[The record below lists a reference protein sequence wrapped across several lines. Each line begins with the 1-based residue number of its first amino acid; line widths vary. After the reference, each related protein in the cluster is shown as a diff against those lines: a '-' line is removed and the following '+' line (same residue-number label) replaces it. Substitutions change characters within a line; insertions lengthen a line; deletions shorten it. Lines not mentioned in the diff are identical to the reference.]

1 METDREVIGYE
12 LGDCALG
19 ALLVATSS
27 HGVCAILLGD
37 DSGAMARDLYRRFPR
52 AQIVPGAVAAGHF
65 GRVAAL
71 IASPHEKLD
80 LPLDLRGSDFDRR
93 VWGALQGI
101 PPGSVQTYGE
111 IARRIGAPASA
122 KEVGEACAANS
133 LAVAVPC
140 HRVVRADGS
149 LAGYRWGAKRKLALL
164 RMEGAR
170 HGQMAD
176 LFDALSRDALH

>member
-19 ALLVATSS
+19 ALLVATSGQ
-27 HGVCAILLGD
+27 GVCAILLGD
-37 DSGAMARDLYRRFPR
+37 DSGALAKDLYRRFPR
-52 AQIVPGAVAAGHF
+52 ARIVPGAVAPGHF
-65 GRVAAL
+65 DRVARL
-71 IASPHEKLD
+71 IATPREDLD
-80 LPLDLRGSDFDRR
+80 LPLDLRGSDFDQR
-93 VWGALQGI
+93 VWRALREI
-101 PPGSVQTYGE
+101 PAGSVQTYGE
-111 IARRIGAPASA
+111 IARHIGSPGAA

-149 LAGYRWGAKRKLALL
+149 LAGYRWGATRKLALL
-164 RMEGAR
+164 RMEGVR
-170 HGQMAD
+170 LGQMAD